1 MLALLLTSYLC
12 KGTEG
17 KSKMLNVLLDAARS
31 GDRSAKEFIKHAG
44 DSLVNSREVSV
55 IAATV
60 A

>member
-1 MLALLLTSYLC
+1 
-12 KGTEG
+12 
-17 KSKMLNVLLDAARS
+17 MLNALLDAARS

-44 DSLVNSREVSV
+44 DSLVKSREVSV